1 MSNYGL
7 GNISALW
14 AQRVL
19 KEKEDLDI
27 KIEKLE
33 SFMKKAPSDL
43 TISNHVLYL
52 LSEQLVVMKRYS
64 YLLGERLRVGAKN
77 YEDQAQSD

>member
-7 GNISALW
+7 GNISAPW
-14 AQRVL
+14 TQRVL

-27 KIEKLE
+27 KIEK
-33 SFMKKAPSDL
+33 
-43 TISNHVLYL
+43 
-52 LSEQLVVMKRYS
+52 LVVMKRYS